1 MKTKVIALLLA
12 AVMLLGTALPVL
24 AAELPEEPAAA
35 EEQAQTPADGAA
47 ETETHRGLPE
57 GTPEITFRNPDAE
70 HETAADG
77 TAMPDYLAP
86 IKFIR
91 NIKKYLYD
99 LTGWKVFKVETFNLT
114 VDDNIQTINDR
125 LNALSGVNFEDAY
138 TNVIQTNQYAEL
150 LTRVFRIDTVALQTK
165 MNEEA
170 AQLMEE
176 GHPIRS
182 VIKRFASV
190 WIGDIDSAYARLE
203 PVEGRP
209 ELLRLM
215 CEIVYK
221 DGRTDALRS
230 DIYYNIETNTFTNL
244 EGDAALLGYLL
255 DVEDGYLFTGRNIWQ
270 RNFGFSP
277 IYDIASYVTP
287 YFMQYTTRR
296 IKFDYAGQEW
306 MIQLWK
312 GRYFIT
318 NGGEVG
324 VYTRPEGTLS
334 TFYQCASDED
344 CLDMTLDITHGDVD
358 ILHMPQ
364 QRNWWISG
372 YKFDD
377 TTYAAESLTM
387 VATVTMKDAEMLNAF
402 TAALDGQSD
411 VSYTVNGLDVTV
423 TWG

>member
-1 MKTKVIALLLA
+1 MKRKVVALALA
-12 AVMLLGTALPVL
+12 AVMLLGIGLPAF

-35 EEQAQTPADGAA
+35 AQPEAA
-47 ETETHRGLPE
+47 GEETETHRGLPE
-57 GTPEITFRNPDAE
+57 GTPEITFKEEATHDTAE
-70 HETAADG
+70 DG
-77 TAMPDYLAP
+77 KAMPDYLAP

-91 NIKKYLYD
+91 NIKKFLYD
-99 LTGWKVFKVETFNLT
+99 ITGWSIFKVETFNLT
-114 VDDNIQTINDR
+114 VDDNIQAINDR

-150 LTRVFRIDTVALQTK
+150 LTKVFHIDTVALQEK
-165 MNEEA
+165 MNAEA

-176 GHPIRS
+176 GHPIKS

-190 WIGDIDSAYARLE
+190 WMGNIDSAYARLE

-277 IYDIASYVTP
+277 IYDYITYVTP
-287 YFMQYTTRR
+287 YFMQYTTQR
-296 IKFDYAGQEW
+296 IKFDYAGKEW

-324 VYTRPEGTLS
+324 IYTRPKGTIS
-334 TFYQCASDED
+334 TFYQCASDDE
-344 CLDMTLDITHGDVD
+344 CLDMTLDVTHGDVD
-358 ILHMPQ
+358 ILHMPKQ
-364 QRNWWISG
+364 HNWWISG
-372 YKFDD
+372 YAFDD
-377 TTYAAESLTM
+377 TTYDAKSLTM
-387 VATVTMKDAEMLNAF
+387 VSTITMMDEDMLNAF
-402 TAALDGQSD
+402 TAALNGKSD
-411 VSYTVNGLDVTV
+411 ITYTVSGLDVTF

>member
-1 MKTKVIALLLA
+1 MKRKVIALLLA
-12 AVMLLGTALPVL
+12 AVMLLGLGLPAF

-35 EEQAQTPADGAA
+35 GEQAEAPAEEA
-47 ETETHRGLPE
+47 ETHRGLPE
-57 GTPEITFRNPDAE
+57 GTPQITFKEEATHD
-70 HETAADG
+70 TAADG
-77 TAMPDYLAP
+77 KAMPDYLAP

-91 NIKKYLYD
+91 NIKKFLYD
-99 LTGWKVFKVETFNLT
+99 ITGWKVFKVETFNLT
-114 VDDNIQTINDR
+114 VDDNIQAINDR
-125 LNALSGVNFEDAY
+125 LNDLSGINFEDAY

-150 LTRVFRIDTVALQTK
+150 ITRVFNIDTVALQEK
-165 MNEEA
+165 MNAEA

-176 GHPIRS
+176 GHPIKS

-190 WIGDIDSAYARLE
+190 WMGNIDSAYARLE
-203 PVEGRP
+203 PVEGHP

-230 DIYYNIETNTFTNL
+230 DIYYNIETNTFTSL
-244 EGDAALLGYLL
+244 DGDAALLGYLL

-277 IYDIASYVTP
+277 IYDFVTYVTP
-287 YFMQYTTRR
+287 YFMQYTTER
-296 IKFDYAGQEW
+296 IKFNYGDKEW

-324 VYTRPEGTLS
+324 IYTRPKGTIS
-334 TFYQCASDED
+334 TFYQCASDEES
-344 CLDMTLDITHGDVD
+344 LDMTLDVTHGDVD
-358 ILHMPQ
+358 ILHMPKQ
-364 QRNWWISG
+364 HNWWISG
-372 YKFDD
+372 FAFDD
-377 TTYAAESLTM
+377 TTYEAKSLTL
-387 VATVTMKDAEMLNAF
+387 VSTITMMDEDMLNAF
-402 TAALDGQSD
+402 IAALNGKSD
-411 VSYTVNGLDVTV
+411 ITYTVNGLDVTL

>member
-1 MKTKVIALLLA
+1 MKKIIALLLT
-12 AVMLLGTALPVL
+12 AVMLLGVVVI
-24 AAELPEEPAAA
+24 PAAA
-35 EEQAQTPADGAA
+35 EDFPEEDVTAPLPEDATPEQTPA
-47 ETETHRGLPE
+47 TVHRGLPE
-57 GTPEITFRNPDAE
+57 GTPEVTFVTPAE

-77 TAMPDYLAP
+77 TDMPDYLAP
-86 IKFIR
+86 IRFIR
-91 NIKKYLYD
+91 NIKKFLYD
-99 LTGWKVFKVETFNLT
+99 ITGWKVFQVETFNLT
-114 VDDNIQTINDR
+114 VDDNIQAINDR
-125 LNALSGVNFEDAY
+125 LFDQSGINFEDAY

-150 LTRVFRIDTVALQTK
+150 INKIFQIDTVALQTK

-176 GHPIRS
+176 GHPIKS

-190 WIGDIDSAYARLE
+190 WMGVIDTAYARLE
-203 PVEGRP
+203 PVEGHP

-244 EGDAALLGYLL
+244 DGDAALLGYLL

-270 RNFGFSP
+270 RKFGFSP
-277 IYDIASYVTP
+277 VYDFITYITP

-296 IKFDYAGQEW
+296 LKFDYAGEEW

-324 VYTRPEGTLS
+324 IYTRPEGTLGS
-334 TFYQCASDED
+334 FYQCASDED
-344 CLDMTLDITHGDVD
+344 CLDMTLDITRGDLE
-358 ILHMPQ
+358 ILHMPMQ
-364 QRNWWISG
+364 HNWWISG
-372 YKFDD
+372 YAFDD
-377 TTYAAESLTM
+377 TTYEAESLRM
-387 VATVTMKDAEMLNAF
+387 VSTVTMKDEEMLRAF
-402 TAALDGQSD
+402 TEALDAQPD
-411 VSYTVNGLDVTV
+411 IAYTVNGLDVTFV
-423 TWG
+423 WG